1 MIHISLSAKEII
13 LLHSYST
20 TSPISLLRQKAQAVL
35 LRSRKVKIS
44 DIAFSLGSSYRTVE
58 RWLKDYSLLR
68 LASIFSGLVDN
79 ENAGKLTR
87 AQKEE
92 VRKTLQQPPSS
103 LGLPKEFWDV
113 PTLKDYV
120 RAEFGVVYESRQS
133 YHFLLK
139 FSQLSFKYP
148 TRFSVRRNEKLIK
161 KRMKI
166 IRKEIVWY
174 LTNPSWEIFCADETR
189 IMLEALSRRAWL
201 KKGEKTILKVDRSR
215 EAQNYLGL
223 LDQKTFRCRLYRIA
237 RGKQEE
243 IIRALVI
250 HLKHYP
256 RKRICLLWDNATCH
270 RGKLLRQELKRGG
283 LLERVHLIN
292 FPPYAPEMNP
302 IEHVWKSGKDVLSNQ
317 QFQTFEKTKVVFE
330 KAVSLPIFPYK
341 I

>member
-1 MIHISLSAKEII
+1 VIHINLSKEEVAI
-13 LLHSYST
+13 LQTYST
-20 TSPISLLRQKAQAVL
+20 TSPIGLLRQKAQAVL
-35 LRSRKVKIS
+35 LRFREVKIG
-44 DIAFSLGSSYRTVE
+44 DIAFSSGSSYRTVE
-58 RWLKDYSLLR
+58 RWLKDFSLLR

-87 AQKEE
+87 VQKEE
-92 VRKTLQQPPSS
+92 IRKTLQQPPSS
-103 LGLPKEFWDV
+103 SGLPKEFWDV

-120 RAEFGVVYESRQS
+120 KAEFGVVYESRQS

-161 KRMKI
+161 RRMKTV
-166 IRKEIVWY
+166 RKEIVWY
-174 LTNPSWEIFCADETR
+174 LTNPAWAVFCADETR
-189 IMLEALSRRAWL
+189 IMLEALTRRAWL
-201 KKGEKTILKVDRSR
+201 RMGEKTILRVNRSR

-223 LDQKTFRCRLYRIA
+223 LNQKTFRCHLYRIA

-243 IIRALVI
+243 IVRALVI
-250 HLKHYP
+250 HLRYYP
-256 RKRICLLWDNATCH
+256 QKKICILWDNATCH

-292 FPPYAPEMNP
+292 FPPYAPDMNP
-302 IEHVWKSGKDVLSNQ
+302 IEHVWKSGKETLSNK
-317 QFQTFEKTKVVFE
+317 QFQTFEKTKAVFE
-330 KAVSLPIFPYK
+330 RAVSLPIFPYK